1 MIRIIDIK
9 KFVAFTIILE
19 PVIIL
24 VYLPYY
30 MLVIKYTSWQLVRW
44 ILTTIP
50 FTLAIGVLINPFE
63 MFLVRWIDKKVR

>member
-1 MIRIIDIK
+1 MIRFIDIK
-9 KFVAFTIILE
+9 KFIAFSIILE

-44 ILTTIP
+44 ILTTVP
-50 FTLAIGVLINPFE
+50 FTLAVGVLINPFE
-63 MFLVRWIDKKVR
+63 MFLVRWIDRKVR

>member
-1 MIRIIDIK
+1 MIRFIDIK

>member
-1 MIRIIDIK
+1 MIRFLDIK
-9 KFVAFTIILE
+9 KFIAFTVILE

-50 FTLAIGVLINPFE
+50 FTLAVGVLINPFE
-63 MFLVRWIDKKVR
+63 MFLVRWIDRKVR

>member
-1 MIRIIDIK
+1 MIRFIDIK
-9 KFVAFTIILE
+9 KFIAFTVILE

-30 MLVIKYTSWQLVRW
+30 MLVIKYTSWQLIRW
-44 ILTTIP
+44 ILTTVP
-50 FTLAIGVLINPFE
+50 FTLAVGVLINPFE